1 MYPCSL
7 FHSQYLVCAFWYP
20 PPLAHL
26 PLPSI
31 TFKRPPFLTASV
43 SLVPFWQGWG
53 GTQAQHD
60 FIFWGTGIP
69 TQWKEVTSF
78 LSVNGNFNFASR
90 IPRVRVLEDEEGSK
104 DIELSD
110 DPYDCIQLSVENVPC
125 IVTLCKVRAFISWFF
140 LPCQSPPTLAC

>member
-1 MYPCSL
+1 MTSSSEAQGFQLNEKKLPC
-7 FHSQYLVCAFWYP
+7 
-20 PPLAHL
+20 
-26 PLPSI
+26 
-31 TFKRPPFLTASV
+31 
-43 SLVPFWQGWG
+43 
-53 GTQAQHD
+53 
-60 FIFWGTGIP
+60 
-69 TQWKEVTSF
+69 F
-78 LSVNGNFNFASR
+78 LSVNGNFNSASR